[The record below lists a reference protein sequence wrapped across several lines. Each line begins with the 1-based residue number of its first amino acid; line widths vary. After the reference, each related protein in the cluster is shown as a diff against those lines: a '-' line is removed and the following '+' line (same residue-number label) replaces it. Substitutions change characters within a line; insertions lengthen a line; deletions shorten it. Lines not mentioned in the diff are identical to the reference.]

1 MSDAHPLTQR
11 QIRCLETL
19 PEDHELVTPG
29 HGSPIVRGPKGELLQ
44 VKPSGRLVALVQG
57 VQSYLQVHG

>member
-11 QIRCLETL
+11 QVRCLETL
-19 PEDHELVTPG
+19 PKDHELVTPG
-29 HGSPIVRGPKGELLQ
+29 RGSPIVRGPKGELFG
-44 VKPSGRLVALVQG
+44 VKPNGRLVALVES